1 MSRDHASA
9 EERFRCLYTK
19 HVDPIRGFAMR
30 RADQADDAADIV
42 ADLPGGLATDR
53 RGAWPGLIA
62 SSAGPG
68 TALAACRLGDRR
80 KCHSTSRNLAC

>member
-42 ADLPGGLATDR
+42 GLAVAWR
-53 RGAWPGLIA
+53 RIDEVP
-62 SSAGPG
+62 GPG
-68 TALAACRLGDRR
+68 
-80 KCHSTSRNLAC
+80 

>member
-30 RADQADDAADIV
+30 RADQADRDV
-42 ADLPGGLATDR
+42 VGLGVFDR
-53 RGAWPGLIA
+53 GPDEAQERDQDDEPSDDGSQRRFHLFHH
-62 SSAGPG
+62 SSFTPPW
-68 TALAACRLGDRR
+68 L
-80 KCHSTSRNLAC
+80 